1 MRKGKKK
8 IATRVWIAILAAFVA
23 VCVWFALRT
32 RPAAAARLLA
42 GIYVD
47 GVCIRRVDLNQVRE
61 AERYEIEG
69 YGGKNVMLIERGRIC
84 VESADCPDGICVAEG
99 WLPDFGFPIVC
110 LPHHLYIQMEDDAP

>member
-1 MRKGKKK
+1 MNKGNAKLS
-8 IATRVWIAILAAFVA
+8 TRAWIAMLAAFVV

-32 RPAAAARLLA
+32 RPASPELVA

-47 GVCIRRVDLNQVRE
+47 GVCVRRVDLNQVKE

-69 YGGKNVMLIERGRIC
+69 YGGKNVILIEKGRIC
-84 VESADCPDGICVAEG
+84 MESADCPDGICVAEG

-110 LPHHLYIQMEDDAP
+110 LPHHLYIQMEDGGP